1 MDIALAP
8 ATVLAAGV
16 LGFVR
21 AVGVTRLPLC
31 RRVLRRIGV
40 FPIINH
46 YYEPL
51 FDPRKLRH
59 SLDEERNLP
68 GFDMNTD
75 EQLRILDLLH
85 FGEEVKNLPRSKTSD
100 LEFHLDNDMF
110 FSGDAEYFYNM
121 IRHHQPRTIVEIGS
135 GSSTLI
141 GLKAVRKNRELDPSY
156 QCNYIC
162 IEPYEVPWLET
173 TGVTVIRK
181 TVEVVPMATFEAL
194 QPGDILFI
202 DSSHILR
209 PQGDVLF
216 EYLELLPS
224 LPVGVIVHIHDI
236 FSPRDYPQ
244 RWVVDEVRLWNEQ
257 YLLEAFLTS
266 NHAWKIIGALN
277 YLQHN
282 YHDRLRVV
290 CPSLTPHGEPASLYL
305 QKIR

>member
-1 MDIALAP
+1 
-8 ATVLAAGV
+8 
-16 LGFVR
+16 
-21 AVGVTRLPLC
+21 
-31 RRVLRRIGV
+31 
-40 FPIINH
+40 
-46 YYEPL
+46 
-51 FDPRKLRH
+51 
-59 SLDEERNLP
+59 
-68 GFDMNTD
+68 
-75 EQLRILDLLH
+75 
-85 FGEEVKNLPRSKTSD
+85 
-100 LEFHLDNDMF
+100 
-110 FSGDAEYFYNM
+110 M